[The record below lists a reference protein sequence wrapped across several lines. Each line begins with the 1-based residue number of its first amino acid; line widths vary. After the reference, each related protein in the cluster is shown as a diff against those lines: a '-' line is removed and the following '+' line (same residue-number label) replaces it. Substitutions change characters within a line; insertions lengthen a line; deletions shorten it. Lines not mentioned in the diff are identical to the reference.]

1 MLEAADMGR
10 ESRQEKA
17 VCMNGRFILLV
28 GPSGAGKDS
37 LLDYAKARLKDDPRI
52 LFVRRCITRQQGDP
66 SEDHESMSIVDFQKA
81 EMQGRFVI
89 SWGAHG
95 LYYGLPVSML
105 DHLAKGGVAIANGS
119 RKTIPQLKP
128 RFPDLMVVNLT
139 VEADILA
146 RRLAQRGRES
156 AQEIEKRLQRTKA
169 LAGDDLFGEETVHLD
184 NSGSLSV
191 AGEALVD
198 LLRQWAD

>member
-1 MLEAADMGR
+1 MGR
-10 ESRQEKA
+10 QSRQEKA
-17 VCMNGRFILLV
+17 VCTKGRFILLV
-28 GPSGAGKDS
+28 GPSGSGKDS

-66 SEDHESMSIVDFQKA
+66 TEDHESMSIVDFQKA
-81 EMQGRFVI
+81 EMLGRFVI

-95 LYYGLPVSML
+95 LYYGLPVSLL

-119 RKTIPQLKP
+119 RKTIPLLKP

-139 VEADILA
+139 VETDILA
-146 RRLAQRGRES
+146 RRLVGRGRES
-156 AQEIEKRLQRTKA
+156 AEEIEKRLQRTKA
-169 LAGDDLFGEETVHLD
+169 LADDDLFGEETVHLD

-198 LLRQWAD
+198 LLQQWAD

>member
-1 MLEAADMGR
+1 MGR
-10 ESRQEKA
+10 QSRQEKA
-17 VCMNGRFILLV
+17 VCTKGRFILLV
-28 GPSGAGKDS
+28 GPSGSGKDS

-52 LFVRRCITRQQGDP
+52 LFVRRCITRQPGDP
-66 SEDHESMSIVDFQKA
+66 TEDHESMSIVDFQKA

-95 LYYGLPVSML
+95 LYYGLPVSLL

-119 RKTIPQLKP
+119 RKTIPLLKS

-139 VEADILA
+139 VETDILA
-146 RRLAQRGRES
+146 RRLVGRGRES
-156 AQEIEKRLQRTKA
+156 AEEIEKRLQRTKA
-169 LAGDDLFGEETVHLD
+169 LADDDLFGEETLHLD

-198 LLRQWAD
+198 LLQQWAD